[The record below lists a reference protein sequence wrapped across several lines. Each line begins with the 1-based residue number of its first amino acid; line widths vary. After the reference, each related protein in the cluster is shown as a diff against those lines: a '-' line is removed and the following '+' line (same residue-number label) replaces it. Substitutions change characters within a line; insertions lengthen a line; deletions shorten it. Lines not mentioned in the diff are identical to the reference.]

1 MNFDILHYVYIV
13 MQRKFMKSSSFQEGN
28 MQYLSMLDK
37 DDSVV
42 RKDNLFLS
50 QIVNM
55 RLSF

>member
-50 QIVNM
+50 
-55 RLSF
+55 